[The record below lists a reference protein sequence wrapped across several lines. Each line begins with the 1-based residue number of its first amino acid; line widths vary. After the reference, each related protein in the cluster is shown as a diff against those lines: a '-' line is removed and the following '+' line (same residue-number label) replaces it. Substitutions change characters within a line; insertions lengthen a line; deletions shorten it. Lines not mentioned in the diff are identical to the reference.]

1 VNGILDNFRQL
12 GPVKLALLGGVMI
25 GLVAFFMY
33 FAQRLSTPNMGLLYS
48 ELSAQD
54 SGQIVAKLE
63 AQNIPFELRAGGS
76 QIWVPNDKALRLRMS
91 FAEQGMPR
99 GGSVGYEIFDKS
111 DIIGATNFLQNL
123 NQLRALEGELSRT
136 IGSLGPISTA
146 RVHLVVPRRE
156 LFNRDKQEPTAS
168 VVLKMRD
175 SGRLPRAQVQ
185 AIQHLVAAAVPA
197 LKPGRVSIIDDKGT
211 LLARGQGDGD
221 EVASL
226 ASTAEEARANHE
238 RRIGRNIED
247 ILERTLGPGKVR
259 AEVSVE
265 LDFDRIVT
273 NTESYDPD
281 GQVVRSTQNVTESS
295 DSSESGQSSGV
306 SVAGNLPDGEQAGA
320 TNRNN
325 ARTARNE
332 ETINYEITKTTKSH
346 VRETGSVRRMSVAV
360 IVDGVSTV
368 AADGARNY
376 APRSAEDMERITA
389 LVRSAIGFDE
399 KRGDKLEVANLP
411 FAGVDVPEAA
421 AAAPAMFDFSKQD
434 YFRMAELAVLSIVA
448 ILVILLVARPI
459 LSHALTPTPP
469 SLRDNT
475 GGMPALPPGAP
486 QAALAPPSGG
496 GGGGGLPEASNQ
508 EMIDLDRVE
517 GRVKA
522 SSIKKVGEIVE
533 KHPEE
538 AVAIVRNWM
547 YQET

>member
-1 VNGILDNFRQL
+1 
-12 GPVKLALLGGVMI
+12 
-25 GLVAFFMY
+25 
-33 FAQRLSTPNMGLLYS
+33 
-48 ELSAQD
+48 
-54 SGQIVAKLE
+54 
-63 AQNIPFELRAGGS
+63 
-76 QIWVPNDKALRLRMS
+76 
-91 FAEQGMPR
+91 
-99 GGSVGYEIFDKS
+99 
-111 DIIGATNFLQNL
+111 
-123 NQLRALEGELSRT
+123 
-136 IGSLGPISTA
+136 
-146 RVHLVVPRRE
+146 
-156 LFNRDKQEPTAS
+156 
-168 VVLKMRD
+168 MRD

-197 LKPGRVSIIDDKGT
+197 LKPGRVSIIDDRGT

-221 EVASL
+221 ETSSL
-226 ASTAEEARANHE
+226 AATSEEARGNHE
-238 RRIGRNIED
+238 RRIARNIED

-259 AEVSVE
+259 AEVAVE

-273 NTESYDPD
+273 NTESFDPD

-295 DSSESGQSSGV
+295 DLV
-306 SVAGNLPDGEQAGA
+306 RDRAPAQACRSPAICRTATRPGRGA
-320 TNRNN
+320 RNN

-332 ETINYEITKTTKSH
+332 ETVNYEITKTTKSH
-346 VRETGSVRRMSVAV
+346 VRESGIVRRISVAV
-360 IVDGVSTV
+360 IVDGVSTPD
-368 AADGARNY
+368 ADGKRTYTART
-376 APRSAEDMERITA
+376 PEEMERITA

-411 FAGVDVPEAA
+411 FATVDIPDAA
-421 AAAPAMFDFSKQD
+421 AAAPTMFDFGKQD

-459 LSHALTPTPP
+459 LSHALTPQPP
-469 SLRDNT
+469 ALRDQSQ
-475 GGMPALPPGAP
+475 GMPALPPGSP

-496 GGGGGLPEASNQ
+496 GGGELPDAGNNQ

>member
-1 VNGILDNFRQL
+1 MNGILDNFRQL
-12 GPVKLALLGGVMI
+12 GPMKLALLGVVMI
-25 GLVAFFMY
+25 GLVAFFMF
-33 FAQRLSTPNMGLLYS
+33 FAQRLSTPNMGLLFS
-48 ELSAQD
+48 ELSPQD

-63 AQNIPFELRAGGS
+63 AQAIPFELKAGGA

-91 FAEQGMPR
+91 FAEQGLPR

-111 DIIGATNFLQNL
+111 DVIGATNFLQNL

-136 IGSLGPISTA
+136 IGSLGPISNA

-197 LKPGRVSIIDDKGT
+197 LKPGRVSIIDDRGT

-221 EVASL
+221 ETASL
-226 ASTAEEARANHE
+226 AATSEEARSNHE
-238 RRIGRNIED
+238 RRIARNIED

-259 AEVSVE
+259 AEVAVE

-273 NTESYDPD
+273 NTESFDPD

-295 DSSESGQSSGV
+295 DSSETGAGNGV
-306 SVAGNLPDGEQAGA
+306 SVTGNLPEGETAGA
-320 TNRNN
+320 GSRNN

-332 ETINYEITKTTKSH
+332 ETVNYEITKTTKSH
-346 VRETGSVRRMSVAV
+346 VRETGIVRRLSVAV
-360 IVDGVSTV
+360 IVDGVNAA
-368 AADGARNY
+368 AADGKRAYTART
-376 APRSAEDMERITA
+376 PEEMERITA

-411 FAGVDVPEAA
+411 FATVDVPDSTP
-421 AAAPAMFDFSKQD
+421 AAPTMFDFSKQD

-459 LSHALTPTPP
+459 LSHALTPAAPA
-469 SLRDNT
+469 LRDQSQ
-475 GGMPALPPGAP
+475 GMPALPPGVP
-486 QAALAPPSGG
+486 QAALAPPPGG
-496 GGGGGLPEASNQ
+496 GGGGVPDAANQ